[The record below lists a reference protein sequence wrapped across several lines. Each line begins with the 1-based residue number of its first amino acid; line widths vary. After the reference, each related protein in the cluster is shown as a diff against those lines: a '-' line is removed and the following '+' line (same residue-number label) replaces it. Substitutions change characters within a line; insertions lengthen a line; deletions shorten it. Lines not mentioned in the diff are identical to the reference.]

1 VDTVEFFRAAIAG
14 SDDSWWGWCSL
25 DARQQ
30 RRKLQVVQIGC
41 LLHDVL
47 TREVTLTLFVVRPEP
62 SCAVV
67 FRSIFGSP
75 LYDSLLTRTLRHS
88 RHFAEQGAKGTLDH
102 FVMVRIVW
110 SFPCFQRL
118 KGSGRLCC
126 QLLLNHYW
134 LLGVVVVDGAAA
146 KQACAT

>member
-1 VDTVEFFRAAIAG
+1 LAIQTRASGSFFWHCATSPKA
-14 SDDSWWGWCSL
+14 
-25 DARQQ
+25 
-30 RRKLQVVQIGC
+30 
-41 LLHDVL
+41 
-47 TREVTLTLFVVRPEP
+47 TFEPLFVVRPEP

-102 FVMVRIVW
+102 VVMVRIVW

-118 KGSGRLCC
+118 KGSGRLC
-126 QLLLNHYW
+126 LRSRAN
-134 LLGVVVVDGAAA
+134 
-146 KQACAT
+146 